1 MGAVFEVLLDEDEV
15 MEALFKAAPP
25 DDIGGDGRG
34 ESITSEAKEILG
46 RWKVEMQSGGHGK
59 NGALGRMEVRV
70 GDESGVGGAGD
81 ARSAIEGDGI
91 TSVDGVDSLSECVA
105 EGPDIARAGNVE
117 GDRVVRFIMIKPLA
131 YRKHDARG
139 GPARLRSRGDGR
151 ILGGLWGGGRLWRG
165 RWGLGGRVGK
175 KVTVIFDQRPI
186 KMRFLSRPEQCIV
199 DGRED
204 VHGAGIV
211 QKRQPI
217 SRGESR

>member
-1 MGAVFEVLLDEDEV
+1 

-25 DDIGGDGRG
+25 DDIGGDGRR
-34 ESITSEAKEILG
+34 ESIAGEAEEILG

-59 NGALGRMEVRV
+59 NGALGRMEARV

-91 TSVDGVDSLSECVA
+91 TSVDGVDTLSECVA
-105 EGPDIARAGNVE
+105 EGPDIASVGNVE
-117 GDRVVRFIMIKPLA
+117 GERVIFGGNCYAATEEYFRFLVI
-131 YRKHDARG
+131 
-139 GPARLRSRGDGR
+139 RL
-151 ILGGLWGGGRLWRG
+151 LGGSGCPVTKQFWFGCRLGVRIWA
-165 RWGLGGRVGK
+165 LGGRVGK
-175 KVTVIFDQRPI
+175 KVTVIFDPRPR
-186 KMRFLSRPEQCIV
+186 KMWVLPWAEQGIM